1 MKRIAELEA
10 KLRAWEETAEYYC
23 AADTPISADGVR
35 GYIAELNAKLAA
47 ANQRIAD
54 QPHCDSHPAHH
65 PAGGEAAQARCGLS
79 RETTA
84 PAAFTG
90 ARRGRNTNAA
100 PVGGRRQERGTQ

>member
-47 ANQRIAD
+47 ANQRIAELEIVIHT
-54 QPHCDSHPAHH
+54 PHTTRQ
-65 PAGGEAAQARCGLS
+65 AGKQ
-79 RETTA
+79 
-84 PAAFTG
+84 
-90 ARRGRNTNAA
+90 RRRVAD
-100 PVGGRRQERGTQ
+100 